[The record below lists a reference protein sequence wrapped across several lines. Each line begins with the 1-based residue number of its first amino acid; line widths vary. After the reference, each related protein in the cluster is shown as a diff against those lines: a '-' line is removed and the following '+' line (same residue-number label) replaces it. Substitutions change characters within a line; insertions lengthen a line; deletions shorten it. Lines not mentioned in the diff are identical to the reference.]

1 MSEKAPGVYTP
12 LILSYFSSGSVESL
26 RQPYE
31 WMVGDQDNASTGLQE
46 SLKLRED
53 DNIAHLHFT
62 EVLALQRHC
71 CIYHDQWKISLKTDL
86 QFIVWWD
93 ERLVEI

>member
-1 MSEKAPGVYTP
+1 M
-12 LILSYFSSGSVESL
+12 LL
-26 RQPYE
+26 
-31 WMVGDQDNASTGLQE
+31 TGLQE

-71 CIYHDQWKISLKTDL
+71 CIYHDQWKIALKTDL

-93 ERLVEI
+93 ERLIEI